1 MDEVE
6 IMNQNF
12 KQVLKVVRIV
22 AVFQKNDPCLY
33 LTKKIG
39 LKS

>member
-1 MDEVE
+1 MSK
-6 IMNQNF
+6 NF

-22 AVFQKNDPCLY
+22 AVFLENDLCLY

-39 LKS
+39 